1 MLVDDFGGDF
11 LVEADDGVECFF
23 DSVKI
28 KEKEVMFFLR
38 GGGGFFSR
46 TLQKQGYLKVKI
58 TGNFYGHSYQNFL
71 ELLFFIILLALENW
85 SRTWE
90 APIKKRSIF

>member
-1 MLVDDFGGDF
+1 MAAGFGVEVLVDDFGGDF

-38 GGGGFFSR
+38 GGGIS
-46 TLQKQGYLKVKI
+46 KI
-58 TGNFYGHSYQNFL
+58 DHAANTIANNKSL
-71 ELLFFIILLALENW
+71 
-85 SRTWE
+85 
-90 APIKKRSIF
+90 IFPKYSTHPSTKNKTPQLY